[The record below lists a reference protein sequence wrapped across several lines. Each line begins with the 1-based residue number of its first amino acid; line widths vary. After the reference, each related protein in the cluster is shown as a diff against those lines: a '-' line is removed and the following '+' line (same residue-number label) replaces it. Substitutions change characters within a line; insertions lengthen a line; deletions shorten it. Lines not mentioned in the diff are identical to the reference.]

1 MNRYFHFTIGPVQGF
16 VAQAR
21 RTRDFWAG
29 SFILSWLAA
38 TAMKT
43 VKAQGGDIV
52 FPTPDDHYLDWLQ
65 GQGRGQP
72 PRQGSIPNRFKAEVD
87 DRFQPEQ
94 VVRSVRTAWQAL
106 AGIVWKED
114 LEKYCKLD
122 SVTHEIWDRQ
132 IDHFWDISWAF
143 GTEANL
149 LDRRKNW
156 RSHPATEEAGV
167 KCMVMEGWQ
176 ELAGVAAPNATLLAQ
191 FWNPVRAA
199 CQSDLVEDE
208 HLCAIAF
215 VKRRFARHFRKLQ
228 NVDMPGGWR
237 LSGWELSPGVPSVMY
252 MAAVHWLEG
261 IIQQEETAKLIRLHE
276 VARQLLTD
284 YGEWDT
290 DIACISKAYQQQG
303 GMLKRLASLDG
314 SVFFEHILDNRKLY
328 SEAQA
333 KIMREALGALATQ
346 ERPTPFYAILLMDGD
361 SLGSHLGN
369 PAKQPMISGALER
382 FTQGVGDIVYQH
394 NGFLIYAGG
403 DDVLAMLPLEDAL
416 DCAAALR
423 KAYLE
428 AFKDPDNSFTLSGA
442 IEFAH
447 VKMPLTRVLKDAHA
461 LLDNVAKDDRGRD
474 AIAVRVWKPGGK
486 ALEWAMPWTKAM
498 SNGKLILAKLAAAF
512 REEQER
518 QPQFSSKFF
527 YKIEERFEILN
538 PPTEEESPL
547 LSEVDACRL
556 LAVDYLASGINE
568 GRQPKLKLADAE
580 KIIQP
585 LLKQCRPIIRE
596 MHEEKIKF
604 TTSKRLN
611 VDGALLVRFLVQKGV
626 ESR

>member
-1 MNRYFHFTIGPVQGF
+1 MNRYFHFTIGPVQDF

-29 SFILSWLAA
+29 SFLLSWLAA
-38 TAMKT
+38 VAMKA
-43 VKAQGGDIV
+43 VKAQGGEIV
-52 FPTPDDHYLDWLQ
+52 FPIPDDHYLDWLE
-65 GQGRGQP
+65 GQGRDQP

-87 DRFQPEQ
+87 DNFQPEQ
-94 VVRSVRTAWQAL
+94 VVKSVRTVWQAL
-106 AGIVWKED
+106 AEIVWKED
-114 LEKYCKLD
+114 LEKLCKLD
-122 SVTHEIWDRQ
+122 SITREIWDRQ

-143 GTEANL
+143 GAEANL

-176 ELAGVAAPNATLLAQ
+176 ELSGVAAPNAALLAR
-191 FWNPVRAA
+191 FWNPIRAA
-199 CQSDLVEDE
+199 CQSDLVGEE

-215 VKRRFARHFRKLQ
+215 VKRRFAWHFHKLQ

-237 LSGWELSPGVPSVMY
+237 LSGWELSHGVPSVMY
-252 MAAVHWLEG
+252 MATVHWLEG
-261 IIQQEETAKLIRLHE
+261 IIQKEETDKLIRLHE
-276 VARQLLTD
+276 AARQLLPD

-290 DIACISKAYQQQG
+290 DIACISEAYQQQG
-303 GMLKRLASLDG
+303 RMLKRLVSLDG

-361 SLGSHLGN
+361 SLGSHLGVS
-369 PAKQPMISGALER
+369 AKQPLISGALER
-382 FTQGVGDIVYQH
+382 FTRGVGDMVYQH

-416 DCAAALR
+416 DCAIALR
-423 KAYLE
+423 NTYLE
-428 AFKDPDNSFTLSGA
+428 AFKDTGVPSTLSGA

-447 VKMPLTRVLKDAHA
+447 VKMPLTRVLKDAHN

-498 SNGKLILAKLAAAF
+498 SDGRLILADLAAAF
-512 REEQER
+512 REEQKER
-518 QPQFSSKFF
+518 PQFSSKFF
-527 YKIEERFEILN
+527 YKIEERFEVLN
-538 PPTEEESPL
+538 PGPKEKESL
-547 LSEVDACRL
+547 LSEDQACRL

-568 GRQPKLKLADAE
+568 GRQPKLKMAE
-580 KIIQP
+580 AETVIKP
-585 LLKQCRPIIRE
+585 LL
-596 MHEEKIKF
+596 
-604 TTSKRLN
+604 T
-611 VDGALLVRFLVQKGV
+611 
-626 ESR
+626 